1 MFASLWTPGK
11 EKLFLGERST
21 ESPEKIL
28 MAAYRK
34 SEEKYHLNK
43 GTFVMFRSLNPLK
56 FIARLSIS
64 SSAGLF
70 RVQKGGDF

>member
-21 ESPEKIL
+21 AEKIL